1 VDPLQEN
8 LLAGVVIIAL
18 AIAGLVVIRIVRH
31 RILRAVRSQ
40 EGLPRERQQQ
50 LITLVGIATWSATV
64 LVVTVA
70 VLMLL
75 SRFGIDIAPLLAG
88 VGVAGLAIGLGAQT
102 LIKDLLG
109 GFFVVIENQ
118 YAVGDTVRVGALLGE
133 VERLTLRIT
142 CLRDDNGQLHIIPN
156 GEARIVSNQTKKW
169 SRAVVDLAVAYEED
183 LDRVLGVLG
192 EAAEAFVRDAAWG
205 PLLLGAPEVQGPMS
219 LDDRAVGV
227 RVMVKTS
234 PGRQGEV
241 TRELRKRVLAACER
255 HGIAP
260 PYPRREVW
268 VRDWQECQPGQQQ
281 SGRAMPDRE
290 QTSRAMPGQE
300 ET

>member
-1 VDPLQEN
+1 VDSLKEN
-8 LLAGVVIIAL
+8 LLAGAVIIAL
-18 AIAGLVVIRIVRH
+18 SIVGLVAVQVVRR

-40 EGLPRERQQQ
+40 DYLPRERQQRV
-50 LITLVGIATWSATV
+50 ITLIEIATWGVTV
-64 LVVTVA
+64 SVVTIA

-109 GFFVVIENQ
+109 GFFVLIENQ
-118 YAVGDTVRVGALLGE
+118 YAVGDTIKVGVLSGE
-133 VERLTLRIT
+133 VERLTLRT
-142 CLRDDNGQLHIIPN
+142 TSLRDDNGQLHIIPN
-156 GEARIVSNQTKKW
+156 GEARIVSNLTKKW
-169 SRAVVDLAVAYEED
+169 SGAVVDLSVAYEED
-183 LDRVLGVLG
+183 LDRVLGVLR
-192 EAAEAFVRDAAWG
+192 ETAEAFARDAAWE
-205 PLLLGAPEVQGPMS
+205 PLLLEVPQVQGPMS

-227 RVMVKTS
+227 RVMVKTR

-241 TRELRKRVLAACER
+241 TRELRRQILSACER

-268 VRDWQECQPGQQQ
+268 VRDRQECQPG
-281 SGRAMPDRE
+281 RE
-290 QTSRAMPGQE
+290 RTSRAMPGREQTDRE
-300 ET
+300 DT

>member
-1 VDPLQEN
+1 VDSLKQN
-8 LLAGVVIIAL
+8 LLAGAVIIAL

-109 GFFVVIENQ
+109 GFFVLVENQ
-118 YAVGDTVRVGALLGE
+118 YTVGDTVRIGALSGE
-133 VERLTLRIT
+133 VERLTLRT
-142 CLRDDNGQLHIIPN
+142 TSLRDDNGQLHIIPN
-156 GEARIVSNQTKKW
+156 GEARIVSNLTKKW
-169 SRAVVDLAVAYEED
+169 SGAVVDLTVAYEED
-183 LDRVLGVLG
+183 LDRVLGVLR
-192 EAAEAFVRDAAWG
+192 ETAEAFARDAAWG
-205 PLLLGAPEVQGPMS
+205 PLLLEVPQVQGPMS

-227 RVMVKTS
+227 RVMVKTR

-241 TRELRKRVLAACER
+241 TRELRKQILSACER

-281 SGRAMPDRE
+281 SGRAMPGRE
-290 QTSRAMPGQE
+290 QTDRAVPGQE
-300 ET
+300 ER